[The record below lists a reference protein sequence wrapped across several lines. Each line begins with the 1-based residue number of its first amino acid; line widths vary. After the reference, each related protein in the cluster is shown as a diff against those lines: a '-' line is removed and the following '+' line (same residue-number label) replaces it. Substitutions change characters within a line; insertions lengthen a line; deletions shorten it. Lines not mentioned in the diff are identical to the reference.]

1 VVERTQETLH
11 SADAERR
18 RRRHCGRWCSSQ
30 FEGQE
35 LTIYNTNKSAEFGL
49 NASSEFQLGLA
60 DRVGQRGP
68 KRDFPH
74 QKNNGVRRFPTR
86 SCGPGETM
94 LKRMEHPISP
104 VALWAPQ
111 APCRPS
117 KRAIPLRA
125 NGPHQPAVACISQRG
140 PAKKNFGP
148 REFIG
153 LPPNLTLSTPTRARP
168 RRTRGTNSIRFH
180 SHSCNTAS
188 INFVL

>member
-11 SADAERR
+11 STDAERR

-94 LKRMEHPISP
+94 LKKDGTSYLP
-104 VALWAPQ
+104 
-111 APCRPS
+111 
-117 KRAIPLRA
+117 
-125 NGPHQPAVACISQRG
+125 RG
-140 PAKKNFGP
+140 PLSSSRALPPFKMGYSSSSKWASSACSSVHITTRSGPKRIRP
-148 REFIG
+148 REIQG
-153 LPPNLTLSTPTRARP
+153 LPPNLTLPTPTRARP

-188 INFVL
+188 FNFFL